1 MQKLIV
7 AIFLIIGI
15 NAFTQGTAGIYKFKV
30 NIDQR
35 LTNQFIVNN
44 ANQNQLNI
52 PDVLNDSLVSFVKRL
67 VTQEVFAKTQWL
79 FPLNR
84 KSEQK
89 KTRSS
94 STQLGDMPR
103 GTKRQAMKTEYLEY
117 YVKFKIR
124 VGVNKTMTVG
134 NQIASYSRLKPY
146 VRVKMKAYGVDRRVK
161 RRKQI
166 RLGGFKGIG
175 SVNMNIGGTT
185 MTQTNALPI
194 EEIMDMIFKGLVKF
208 EKKVK

>member
-1 MQKLIV
+1 MQKIIV
-7 AIFLIIGI
+7 IIFLLIGI
-15 NAFTQGTAGIYKFKV
+15 SVFSQGTAGIYKFKV

-35 LTNQFIVNN
+35 LTNQLVVNN
-44 ANQNQLNI
+44 MNQNQLNI
-52 PDVLNDSLVSFVKRL
+52 PNVLNDSILSYVKRL

-79 FPLNR
+79 FPLD
-84 KSEQK
+84 KKGEPK
-89 KTRSS
+89 KTGSS
-94 STQLGDMPR
+94 ATQLGDMPR

-134 NQIASYSRLKPY
+134 NQVASYSRLKPY

-166 RLGGFKGIG
+166 RLGGFKSIG
-175 SVNMNIGGTT
+175 SLDMNIGGTT

-208 EKKVK
+208 EEKVK